1 MTVTP
6 VVEIQHITEDDRPAM
21 LVLEGVCPECG
32 AGLASEPRY
41 EVVTRAYEV
50 VDGTVRHEEPEAR
63 VVAPCSA
70 CAWFFC
76 AWVCPDDGR
85 PHAIRLTRVTVE
97 LHGRACHRRDDDSSN
112 ASSSGAAEEGDDR

>member
-32 AGLASEPRY
+32 ARLAPEPRY
-41 EVVTRAYEV
+41 EVVTRAYGV
-50 VDGTVRHEEPEAR
+50 VEGTVRSEEPEAR

-70 CAWFFC
+70 CSWFFC

-85 PHAIRLTRVTVE
+85 PHAIRLTRLTVE
-97 LHGRACHRRDDDSSN
+97 LLGRAYPHGSEDEV
-112 ASSSGAAEEGDDR
+112 AE